1 MKTPKW
7 LLIPAILVFSAPA
20 AAQTTAGL
28 FSQGSMNS
36 TTTTEQ
42 TITETI
48 AIERYGAKVETWSG
62 HNVVPSAEINN
73 TATTWSIHTA
83 GDDFQL
89 EITSRAAGII
99 ETEDISRTIE
109 TTSTTTSL
117 SVFSK

>member
-1 MKTPKW
+1 VKTPKW
-7 LLIPAILVFSAPA
+7 LLISALLTFSAPA
-20 AAQTTAGL
+20 GAQTTAGL

-48 AIERYGAKVETWSG
+48 AIERYGAKVDTWSG

-73 TATTWSIHTA
+73 TSTTYSIHTT